1 MLPGAKLLP
10 PFASWTE
17 NDIVVSELIAAV
29 VGADIFKVVVLF
41 DELYDAD
48 ETVVPEC
55 RDAFERVQD
64 QSAQAF

>member
-1 MLPGAKLLP
+1 MLPGAKLFP
-10 PFASWTE
+10 PFASSTE
-17 NDIVVSELIAAV
+17 NDIVVPELIAAV
-29 VGADIFKVVVLF
+29 VGAEIFRVVVLF